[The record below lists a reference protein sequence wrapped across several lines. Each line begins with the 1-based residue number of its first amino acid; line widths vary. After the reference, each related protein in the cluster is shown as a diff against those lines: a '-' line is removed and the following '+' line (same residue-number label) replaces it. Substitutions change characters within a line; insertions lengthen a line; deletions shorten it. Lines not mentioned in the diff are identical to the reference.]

1 MFYETLLEENS
12 SKSNVEKQE
21 LKTKT
26 LTNQ

>member
-12 SKSNVEKQE
+12 SKSYVEKQE